1 VTTGRLPLPTDLA
14 GAHAVILAQ
23 REALVAAEA
32 RASTAE
38 SEARLRALEIE
49 RLKLL
54 LARARRE
61 QYGQTSERGR
71 RIIGQLDLQLAGLE

>member
-1 VTTGRLPLPTDLA
+1 M
-14 GAHAVILAQ
+14 
-23 REALVAAEA
+23 AAEV

-54 LARARRE
+54 LAKARRE
-61 QYGQTSERGR
+61 QYGHTSERGLGDHRPAR
-71 RIIGQLDLQLAGLE
+71 RAGMKHHFDLDVPPR